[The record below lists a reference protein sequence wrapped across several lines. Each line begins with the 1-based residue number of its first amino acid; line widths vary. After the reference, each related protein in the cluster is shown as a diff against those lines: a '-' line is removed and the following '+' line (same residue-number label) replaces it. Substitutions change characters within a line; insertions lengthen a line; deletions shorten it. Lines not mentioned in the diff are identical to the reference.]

1 MWLLNKAE
9 ESPLFG
15 SYSLKA
21 HISSLRWLQ
30 QYPLAALC
38 PPNSSAT
45 LPPPVDDVAFYPSH
59 IWGKNSF
66 SLLLAH
72 IFFPICI
79 SPFFACSL
87 SSFFTCLLEDLSS
100 LFPPLAVCWSFS
112 FKTLFFS
119 PFILSCLSHSLVF
132 AVFREGLM
140 KGQRW
145 KSNDDHHSEKKKAV
159 SVGSW
164 ALHWKI
170 KWSQK
175 ESVSWEKSSEW
186 LRW

>member
-45 LPPPVDDVAFYPSH
+45 LLPPVDDVAFYPSH

-112 FKTLFFS
+112 LKPFFS
-119 PFILSCLSHSLVF
+119 SPLYYLVFPTALCLQFSGKVWWKVRGEKVMMIIIVKKKSCKCWILSSTL
-132 AVFREGLM
+132 ENKM
-140 KGQRW
+140 KPER
-145 KSNDDHHSEKKKAV
+145 KC
-159 SVGSW
+159 
-164 ALHWKI
+164 
-170 KWSQK
+170 
-175 ESVSWEKSSEW
+175 
-186 LRW
+186 

>member
-112 FKTLFFS
+112 FKTLFFF

-145 KSNDDHHSEKKKAV
+145 KGNDDHHSEKKK
-159 SVGSW
+159 
-164 ALHWKI
+164 L
-170 KWSQK
+170 
-175 ESVSWEKSSEW
+175 
-186 LRW
+186 